1 LGDLIRQVVSDV
13 FDEKQ
18 VITREDIK
26 HLPTKDEFY
35 AETSKIY
42 KKLEDIE
49 EEKDVS
55 SHQVSR
61 NSDRLDRV
69 EKHLNLATL
78 D

>member
-1 LGDLIRQVVSDV
+1 MGDLIRQVVSDV